1 MSARHRATITA
12 AGLAVFIA
20 GGLWALA
27 VILRPS
33 PLGGV
38 RAAPR
43 SLHTDSDRPASSEA
57 PRSSA
62 VASSSSRPVEPNV
75 PTEPADRAA
84 QKDTPARQ
92 KIASS
97 SSRANEAAS
106 RAGETL
112 PEIVHDPKLVSRIH
126 ARIVEYEMLASKKS
140 NGKVAGHEVSVAVH
154 VREAGKRGDLVSI
167 ESDRPMRPASNMK
180 LVTSSAALVLLGA
193 DWDFDTVIE
202 SSAPLEN
209 GVLKGDL
216 VVRAAGD
223 PLYDRGPGGERG
235 PSDERG
241 DGSVAKLLAPALDA
255 LGKRGLR
262 SVEGAL
268 VLDELD
274 FAPPS
279 AGPAWP
285 TEGQRW
291 AEFCALAG
299 GFSANAGCL
308 TANVRPS
315 KSGGPAD
322 VRVEPAHNGLERKG
336 RVATAAP
343 KSKLDVRV
351 EARAGSVLVD
361 GSIPSSVPSWSTRF
375 SVPDPVE
382 LFGSVLSG
390 ELAQHGI
397 AIHGGV
403 RRAHEQPTGRWEELA
418 RIETPL
424 LTVIDAMN
432 TDSNNACA
440 DQVFFALG
448 HARGGAGTR
457 EGGRAAVA
465 KALELLGINAN
476 GLVQVDGSGL
486 SRDDRVTARQITALI
501 SAVLRQD
508 EATSKAFVDSLAVAS
523 ESGTLD
529 DRMTDKRLAGRVHA
543 KTGFIA
549 GTSALSG
556 ILEAKDGRRLVF
568 SILVEYPNYDGL
580 NRECWKPM
588 EDAICAE
595 LAGADDLG
603 G

>member
-1 MSARHRATITA
+1 MS
-12 AGLAVFIA
+12 
-20 GGLWALA
+20 
-27 VILRPS
+27 P
-33 PLGGV
+33 
-38 RAAPR
+38 
-43 SLHTDSDRPASSEA
+43 
-57 PRSSA
+57 
-62 VASSSSRPVEPNV
+62 SSR
-75 PTEPADRAA
+75 
-84 QKDTPARQ
+84 
-92 KIASS
+92 
-97 SSRANEAAS
+97 RANEP
-106 RAGETL
+106 L
-112 PEIVHDPKLVSRIH
+112 PEVAHDAKLSSRIR
-126 ARIVEYEMLASKKS
+126 AKIVEYEIDASRRS
-140 NGKVAGHEVSVAVH
+140 QGKVSGNSVSVAVH
-154 VREAGKRGDLVSI
+154 VREAGRRGDLVSI

-180 LVTSSAALVLLGA
+180 LVTSSAALSLLGA
-193 DWDFDTVIE
+193 DWQFETVIE

-223 PLYDRGPGGERG
+223 PLYDRGLAGQRG
-235 PSDERG
+235 PADERG
-241 DGSVAKLLAPALDA
+241 DGSVGALLAPAIDA

-274 FAPPS
+274 FAAPS

-285 TEGQRW
+285 AEGQRW

-308 TANVRPS
+308 TANVRSS
-315 KSGGPAD
+315 KNGGPAD
-322 VRVEPAHNGLERKG
+322 VRVEPAHNGFERKG

-343 KSKLDVRV
+343 KTKLDVRV
-351 EARAGSVLVD
+351 EARAGGVLVD

-382 LFGSVLSG
+382 LFGNVLAG
-390 ELAQHGI
+390 ELKEHGI
-397 AIHGGV
+397 DVHGGI
-403 RRAHEQPTGRWEELA
+403 RRAHEHPAGRWVELA

-424 LTVIDAMN
+424 LSVIDAMN

-440 DQVFFALG
+440 DQVFLALG
-448 HARGGAGTR
+448 HARGGGGTR

-465 KALELLGINAN
+465 KALELMGVNAN

-501 SAVLRQD
+501 AAVLRED
-508 EATSKAFVDSLAVAS
+508 EPTSKAFVDSLAVAS
-523 ESGTLD
+523 ETGTLD
-529 DRMTDKRLAGRVHA
+529 DRMTDKRLAGRVRA

-556 ILEAKDGRRLVF
+556 ILDAKDGRRLVF
-568 SILVEYPNYDGL
+568 SILVEYPNCDGL
-580 NRECWKPM
+580 NKFVWKPM

-595 LAGADDLG
+595 LAGADEPG

>member
-1 MSARHRATITA
+1 MSTRHRATIAA
-12 AGLAVFIA
+12 AGLVFLLA
-20 GGLWALA
+20 SGLWALA
-27 VILRPS
+27 VILRPAS
-33 PLGGV
+33 PGAVHAANRGTAPADADRTPHAPSNGAVEPRAVEGSALQKTPAV
-38 RAAPR
+38 AEPSRAA
-43 SLHTDSDRPASSEA
+43 D
-57 PRSSA
+57 
-62 VASSSSRPVEPNV
+62 
-75 PTEPADRAA
+75 
-84 QKDTPARQ
+84 
-92 KIASS
+92 
-97 SSRANEAAS
+97 
-106 RAGETL
+106 TL
-112 PEIVHDPKLVSRIH
+112 PEVARDTKLSSRIR
-126 ARIVEYEMLASKKS
+126 ARIVEYEMLASRRSK
-140 NGKVAGHEVSVAVH
+140 GKVEGNEVSVAVH

-167 ESDRPMRPASNMK
+167 DADRPMRPASNMK

-193 DWDFDTVIE
+193 DWQFETVIE
-202 SSAPLEN
+202 SAAPLEN
-209 GVLKGDL
+209 GVLRGDL

-223 PLYDRGPGGERG
+223 PLYDRGSGGERG
-235 PSDERG
+235 PADERG
-241 DGSVAKLLAPALDA
+241 DGSVGALLAPAIDA
-255 LGKRGLR
+255 LQKRGLR

-285 TEGQRW
+285 GEGQRW

-322 VRVEPAHNGLERKG
+322 VRVEPSHHGFEPKG
-336 RVATAAP
+336 RVATGAP

-351 EARAGSVLVD
+351 EARAGSVLVE
-361 GSIPSSVPSWSTRF
+361 GSIPSSVPDWSTRF

-382 LFGSVLSG
+382 LFGNVFAGDLR
-390 ELAQHGI
+390 EHGI
-397 AIHGGV
+397 EVRGGV
-403 RRAHEQPTGRWEELA
+403 RRAHAPLSGRWEELA
-418 RIETPL
+418 RIRTPL
-424 LTVIDAMN
+424 LTVVDAMN

-465 KALELLGINAN
+465 KALEHLGVNAN

-486 SRDDRVTARQITALI
+486 SRDDRVTSRQITALI
-501 SAVLRQD
+501 AAVLRQD

-543 KTGFIA
+543 KTGFIG

-556 ILEAKDGRRLVF
+556 ILEAKNGRRLVF
-568 SILVEYPNYDGL
+568 SILVEYPNFDGL

-595 LAGADDLG
+595 LAGADEPG